1 MYFYVVVYS
10 DGCEVF
16 CSCVISACCMN
27 DALEKFRSSDIVYEI
42 GSEKIFE
49 IEKCIGCSV
58 VSYETFN

>member
-1 MYFYVVVYS
+1 MGFYVVVYS

-16 CSCVISACCMN
+16 CSCVISARCMI
-27 DALEKFRSSDIVYEI
+27 DALKKFRSSDIVYEI

>member
-1 MYFYVVVYS
+1 MSFYVVVYS

-16 CSCVISACCMN
+16 FSCVISACCMN
-27 DALEKFRSSDIVYEI
+27 DALEKFRSSSIIYEI